1 MPKFDCN
8 NTIDFISE
16 YNRLCESNQD
26 CINCPLFLV
35 LSDNSCVRGII
46 NRTKEAIKIVQKW
59 SDEHPKE
66 TYVENFLKIFPKASV
81 NPRGI
86 PRSCRAYLYGGDDEE
101 LCEKYNNDCD
111 SCWSAIKNK

>member
-66 TYVENFLKIFPKASV
+66 TYVENFLKILPNASL